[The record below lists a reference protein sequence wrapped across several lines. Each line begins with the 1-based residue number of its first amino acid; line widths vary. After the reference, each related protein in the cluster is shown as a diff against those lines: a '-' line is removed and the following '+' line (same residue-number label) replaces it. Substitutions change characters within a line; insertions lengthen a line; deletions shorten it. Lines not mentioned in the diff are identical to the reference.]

1 MGKLSEITS
10 KSAALGESIEEIIIV
25 KKFLKSLPRKKYI
38 HIVALLEK
46 VLDLKTTTFED
57 IVGRLKAFEE
67 RVADEEED
75 EQDNQTKLMYVNTDS
90 QQGNRDTNGRESNNY
105 RGRGRGGRFWN
116 RGRGRGRF
124 AYNYDRDLSR
134 ITCFRCDKNGHFAMD
149 CPDRLLKLQETRET
163 REDDTQEAEDLM
175 MHEVILLNEKNM
187 NPQDFE
193 TNLVGEDTWYLDKWR
208 EQSYD
213 RKQSLFSQH

>member
-1 MGKLSEITS
+1 
-10 KSAALGESIEEIIIV
+10 
-25 KKFLKSLPRKKYI
+25 
-38 HIVALLEK
+38 
-46 VLDLKTTTFED
+46 
-57 IVGRLKAFEE
+57 
-67 RVADEEED
+67 
-75 EQDNQTKLMYVNTDS
+75 
-90 QQGNRDTNGRESNNY
+90 
-105 RGRGRGGRFWN
+105 
-116 RGRGRGRF
+116 
-124 AYNYDRDLSR
+124 
-134 ITCFRCDKNGHFAMD
+134 MD